1 MWSCNY
7 LSATSCLRKPKYF
20 SLTQSQD
27 GRLIFLFERRL
38 NHVLLNLAQSLPLES
53 RKFYPVNKPQSWFL
67 AVFTFFPITYV
78 TRYKKNRWHSLSE
91 PTYHGQISSRLSPK
105 TLRFLDEN
113 CHWRNKTWLKFVPL
127 YINVRST
134 VKKLHEFAFQFS
146 IVSTQFRLPGE
157 Q

>member
-1 MWSCNY
+1 MRRNKINWCGHVTTFPRHRVYESQNIFPLHNPSMEDLFSY
-7 LSATSCLRKPKYF
+7 LRGAWITFYFTSHNLCPLKAANFIPWTSHNPDLLPCLLSSF
-20 SLTQSQD
+20 
-27 GRLIFLFERRL
+27 
-38 NHVLLNLAQSLPLES
+38 
-53 RKFYPVNKPQSWFL
+53 
-67 AVFTFFPITYV
+67 
-78 TRYKKNRWHSLSE
+78 SE

-113 CHWRNKTWLKFVPL
+113 CHWRNKTWLKFVPS

-134 VKKLHEFAFQFS
+134 VRKLHEFAFQFS